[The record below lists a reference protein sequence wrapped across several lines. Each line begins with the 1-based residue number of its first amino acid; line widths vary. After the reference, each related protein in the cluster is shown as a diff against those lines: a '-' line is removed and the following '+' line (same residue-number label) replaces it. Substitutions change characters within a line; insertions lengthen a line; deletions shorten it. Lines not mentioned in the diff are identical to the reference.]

1 MNSSNMKNR
10 TTIGGVLLVAASLL
24 LGCWMYS
31 LGREW
36 FLIYVLFGGVIIMAL
51 AALLDEA
58 RKTSRGSA
66 KAPAIQG
73 KSKR

>member
-1 MNSSNMKNR
+1 MK
-10 TTIGGVLLVAASLL
+10 TAQKIAGPLLVISALL
-24 LGCWMYS
+24 LGWWMHS

-51 AALLDEA
+51 AAMLDEA
-58 RKTSRGSA
+58 RKTRHGSTQ
-66 KAPAIQG
+66 APAIQG

>member
-1 MNSSNMKNR
+1 MKHR
-10 TTIGGVLLVAASLL
+10 TTIVGVLLVLVALI
-24 LGCWMYS
+24 LGWWTHS

-36 FLIYVLFGGVIIMAL
+36 FISYVLFGGVIIMAL

-58 RKTSRGSA
+58 RKTDRESTQV
-66 KAPAIQG
+66 PTIQS

>member
-1 MNSSNMKNR
+1 MKHR
-10 TTIGGVLLVAASLL
+10 TTIAGVLLVLVALI
-24 LGCWMYS
+24 LGWWTHS

-58 RKTSRGSA
+58 RKTDRESTQ
-66 KAPAIQG
+66 APAIQS

>member
-1 MNSSNMKNR
+1 MKHR
-10 TTIGGVLLVAASLL
+10 TTIAGVLLVLVALL
-24 LGCWMYS
+24 LGWWMHS

-58 RKTSRGSA
+58 RKTDRESTQS
-66 KAPAIQG
+66 PTIQG
-73 KSKR
+73 KSKRT